1 MADDWI
7 KFPMVGMRVY
17 KKGEEAT
24 LMHVIMSWSWKHQQ
38 EVMLREKSIQMVMN
52 RSTYA
57 YVSV

>member
-38 EVMLREKSIQMVMN
+38 EVMLQMVMN